1 MSYSVWWS
9 GRDSLVDAACVSS
22 QVGRWGSMTSHGG
35 LDVGGRHSRTAA
47 NGMMCTRRRDDSA
60 RPANPRHQQAP
71 AVEADRR
78 RRRSSACRAAA
89 LAESGTRGADVSAR
103 VQVAEPTEH
112 KAAVAR
118 RGTQACRPL
127 ATVACPGGSQLAAG
141 RSTSEERSRRHLGGH
156 PPVTRGC
163 VLAGSGSVRQRI
175 SAV

>member
-71 AVEADRR
+71 AVEVDRR

-89 LAESGTRGADVSAR
+89 LAESGTRGADVRVRGAGGRAKGAQGCCRSAGNPSM
-103 VQVAEPTEH
+103 QAPGY
-112 KAAVAR
+112 R
-118 RGTQACRPL
+118 RMPWRR
-127 ATVACPGGSQLAAG
+127 AAG
-141 RSTSEERSRRHLGGH
+141 SSTSEERSRRHLGGH